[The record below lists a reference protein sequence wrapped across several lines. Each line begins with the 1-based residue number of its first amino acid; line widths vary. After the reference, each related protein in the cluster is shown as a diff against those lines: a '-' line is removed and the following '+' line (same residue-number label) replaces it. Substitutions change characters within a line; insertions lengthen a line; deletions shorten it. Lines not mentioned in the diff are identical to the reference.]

1 MTKYVAFLKQVYFR
15 KKFIKMAELK
25 NFFIDIGFQNVE
37 TVFTSGNVI
46 FNSQENFTCLHEFIS
61 NELKKHYEYNIDVFL
76 KTENDIKSIIKN
88 NPYELKNNYYIQ
100 TFICY
105 NNFEKTLY
113 NEFSK
118 VNLIENEEFQL
129 NNNFL
134 YWTYYKPTRF
144 KSNILK
150 ITSRESLKHDF
161 TLRTIGTLKKL
172 NFSDTACQ

>member
-1 MTKYVAFLKQVYFR
+1 M
-15 KKFIKMAELK
+15 
-25 NFFIDIGFQNVE
+25 
-37 TVFTSGNVI
+37 
-46 FNSQENFTCLHEFIS
+46 
-61 NELKKHYEYNIDVFL
+61 FL
-76 KTENDIKSIIKN
+76 KTENDIKSIIEN

-105 NNFEKTLY
+105 NNFEKALY
-113 NEFSK
+113 NQFSK

-134 YWTYYKPTRF
+134 YWTYYKPARF
-144 KSNILK
+144 ESNILK

-172 NFSDTACQ
+172 NFSDTTCQ